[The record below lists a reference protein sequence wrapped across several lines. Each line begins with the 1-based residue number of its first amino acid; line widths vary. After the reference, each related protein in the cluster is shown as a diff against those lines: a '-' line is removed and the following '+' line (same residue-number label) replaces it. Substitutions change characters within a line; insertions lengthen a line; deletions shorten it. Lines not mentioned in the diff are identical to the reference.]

1 MNEVEKFLEDTSA
14 DTTKVDVLDAPLI
27 PNESEKTGEDKG
39 TKQED
44 DGDELKPKNRRER
57 RLLKQLREERE
68 GSSFLAGKL
77 SAREEAKASV
87 TEESD
92 YLKSV
97 ERIYGT
103 DSPEAQIA
111 TDLLKKAFI
120 GARDDAEQR
129 AYDRI
134 KAEREQDTKAFADAN
149 NELDNM
155 LEELEDEHGV
165 ELNEAQ
171 ETAFFKLL
179 EKMSPKDREGN
190 VTAYADADAVWEMF
204 SEKLTKAK
212 PDNRAKDMS
221 SRSMTTSG
229 ASKESNLNEDVHARF
244 LRENGII

>member
-1 MNEVEKFLEDTSA
+1 MNEVEKFLEDTNA

-27 PNESEKTGEDKG
+27 PDGSEKTGEGEGK
-39 TKQED
+39 EEE
-44 DGDELKPKNRRER
+44 GDELKPKNRRER
-57 RLLKQLREERE
+57 RLLKQLQDERE

-77 SAREEAKASV
+77 QAREEAKTAV
-87 TEESD
+87 NEESD

-103 DSPEAQIA
+103 DTPEAQIA
-111 TDLLKKAFI
+111 TDLLKKAFV
-120 GARDDAEQR
+120 GARDDAEER
-129 AYDRI
+129 AYNRI
-134 KAEREQDTKAFADAN
+134 KGEREQDAKAFADADT
-149 NELDNM
+149 ELDNM

-171 ETAFFKLL
+171 ETAFYKLL
-179 EKMSPKDREGN
+179 EKMSPKDKEGN
-190 VTAYADADAVWEMF
+190 VIAYADADSVWEIF

-229 ASKESNLNEDVHARF
+229 ASKDSNLNDDAHTRF
-244 LRENGII
+244 LRDNGII